1 MAEGPLDGVRILD
14 LTDERAIYGGKLLAD
29 LGADVVRPEPP
40 GGDALRRRGP
50 RREAGGASLWYAFF
64 ASSRR
69 FATIDLEAAAGRARL
84 EELAARAD
92 VVLSCDGGFGLGG
105 TRSPVLDLAAV
116 RERSPAQVQ
125 VAVSSFG
132 DDGPWRELMAPDLI
146 AGALGGA
153 VAATGTPETP
163 PLKTFGEL
171 NFMVSGTYAAIAA
184 LAALNHARATGAG
197 QRVAVSVHECIA
209 SCLEQVLMLNWYGPG
224 MGRTRVQPRQ
234 GGTHWSM
241 GLTVMQ
247 AKGGAIMASPL
258 PDFDAQLAWLVEED
272 AHQDLLDEKY
282 SGPENLPLYLPRL
295 MQVMRDWVAVQDP
308 EELFF
313 RAQARHSPY
322 GWVLPI
328 ERLADN
334 PQLAA
339 RGWWTEFSIDGA
351 SVRGPGAPYRFSATP
366 WRNLAPGTVG
376 AGTLQD
382 DLSWNTPL
390 RATSRSRPDPEQGS
404 VVPGSRPL
412 DGVRVLDFT
421 HVLAGPYA
429 TRILADMG
437 ADVVKVNSMER
448 ALAGNGPDSPYYV
461 MWNRNKR
468 ALALDMRNPEGR
480 ALCRRLCDVA
490 DVVIENFAVGVLD
503 RWGIAYAPVSGTNPG
518 VIYVQM
524 SGMGHGG
531 PWSGFVTYAPTIHA
545 LSGLTL
551 LTSVPGREDIGIGYS
566 YNDHQA
572 GLHGTVAILAALE
585 ARRRTGR
592 GQQVDLSQFEVGV
605 NFLGPSLLDW
615 FANGRAARATGNRLP
630 YDDAAPHGVYPCRP
644 QGEGVIGERWIAIA
658 CMDDAHWRALR
669 VLLGEPAWAA
679 DPGLDTGR
687 GRVAAAARLDE
698 RIAAWTRDADA
709 VELMTRCQAA
719 GVPAGVVQDGIDLA
733 ERDPQL
739 QHTGFIRPIG
749 EPGLPLGDQWA
760 ERLPLRFEHTPCDEY
775 HRTRLLGEDNAAVL
789 ADWLGMSPAE
799 VALHEAN
806 GVLR

>member
-1 MAEGPLDGVRILD
+1 MAEGPLDGVRVLD
-14 LTDERAIYGGKLLAD
+14 LTDERAIYGAKLLAD

-40 GGDALRRRGP
+40 GGDALRGRGP
-50 RREAGGASLWYAFF
+50 RRDADGASLWYAFF

-69 FATIDLEAAAGRARL
+69 SLTIDLEDAASRARL
-84 EELAARAD
+84 AELAARAD
-92 VVLSCDGGFGLGG
+92 IVLSCDGGPGLGG
-105 TRSPVLDLAAV
+105 ASTNVLDLAAL
-116 RERSPAQVQ
+116 RERNPAQVQ
-125 VAVSSFG
+125 IAVSSFG
-132 DDGPWRELMAPDLI
+132 DDGPWRDLAAPDLI

-153 VAATGTPETP
+153 VAATGAPETT

-184 LAALNHARATGAG
+184 LAALNHARATGEG

-209 SCLEQVLMLNWYGPG
+209 SCLEQVLMLNWYGPAI
-224 MGRTRVQPRQ
+224 GRTRVQPRQ

-241 GLTVMQ
+241 GLTVMR

-295 MQVMRDWVAVQDP
+295 MQVMRDWVAGQDP

-339 RGWWTEFSIDGA
+339 RNWWTDFTIDDA
-351 SVRGPGAPYRFSATP
+351 TVRGPGAPYRFSATP
-366 WRNLAPGTVG
+366 WHYRAPEPVDASALLAELGWVRSAARAPDGTHRE
-376 AGTLQD
+376 Q
-382 DLSWNTPL
+382 S
-390 RATSRSRPDPEQGS
+390 SRPPR
-404 VVPGSRPL
+404 RPL

-448 ALAGNGPDSPYYV
+448 AIAGNGPDSPYYV

-480 ALCRRLCDVA
+480 TLCRRLCDVA

-503 RWGIAYAPVSGTNPG
+503 RWGIAYAPVRETNPG

-644 QGEGVIGERWIAIA
+644 QGEGILGERWIAIA
-658 CMDDAHWRALR
+658 CMDDGQWRALR
-669 VLLGEPAWAA
+669 ALLGEPAWAA
-679 DPGLDTGR
+679 DPQFDTAA
-687 GRVAAAARLDE
+687 GRVAAAALLDE
-698 RIAAWTRDADA
+698 RIAGWTRDADA
-709 VELMTRCQAA
+709 VELMMRCQAA
-719 GVPAGVVQDGIDLA
+719 GVPAGLAQDGIDLA

-739 QHTGFIRPIG
+739 RHSGFIRPIG
-749 EPGLPLGDQWA
+749 ESGLPLGDQWA
-760 ERLPLRFEHTPCDEY
+760 ERLPLRFERTPCDEY

-789 ADWLGMSPAE
+789 ADWLGLSPAE
-799 VALHEAN
+799 VADQEAN